1 MTRAPTTIDTALPA
15 NRLATEIT
23 ADKNL
28 RLSVTGEHGVG
39 WLMKRMEA
47 RGITS
52 MFFDPMPGVVR
63 GPDRVTRM
71 LEPIMARGHGVQVH
85 FHTERL
91 EWFSDSPVDGCLG
104 RHIGDFALE
113 GLTLLTGRAQNAL
126 IEAEA
131 AAGLRFAA
139 SQGQHSFVVA
149 THSFEM
155 LSHDRL
161 APSRV
166 RTDPRM
172 VQLAWAAIRYENA
185 LQFA

>member
-15 NRLATEIT
+15 SRLATEIT

-113 GLTLLTGRAQNAL
+113 GLTLLTGRAQNAV
-126 IEAEA
+126 
-131 AAGLRFAA
+131 
-139 SQGQHSFVVA
+139 SY
-149 THSFEM
+149 TH
-155 LSHDRL
+155 LTLPTKRI
-161 APSRV
+161 V
-166 RTDPRM
+166 
-172 VQLAWAAIRYENA
+172 
-185 LQFA
+185 